1 MRGLF
6 GVLQL
11 ANFAAMDCLPV
22 LFFCANARSFWGV
35 AADELCSDGLPA
47 CYVFL
52 RECAVFLG
60 CCSWRTLQRWTACL
74 VLCFFA
80 RMCGLFGVLQLANF
94 AAMDCL
100 PCFMF
105 FCANVRSF
113 WGVAAGELCSDGLLA
128 FYYVFCANARS
139 FWGVAAGEHCSNVL
153 PNLFYVFLRECAILE
168 QSSQHFG
175 IVCCIA
181 LVIQ

>member
-47 CYVFL
+47 CYVFCANARYFWGVAVGEHCSDGLPALFYVFL

-80 RMCGLFGVLQLANF
+80 RMCGLSGVLQLANF

-100 PCFMF
+100 PSIMFFARMRGLFGVLQLANIAATYCLTCFMF
-105 FCANVRSF
+105 F
-113 WGVAAGELCSDGLLA
+113 
-128 FYYVFCANARS
+128 YANARS
-139 FWGVAAGEHCSNVL
+139 
-153 PNLFYVFLRECAILE
+153 
-168 QSSQHFG
+168 
-175 IVCCIA
+175 
-181 LVIQ
+181 